1 MALFLVAVLAL
12 SGLAVTAS
20 KGAAASKHLTTA
32 ATLAQD
38 TLEQVRSTGY
48 DAGLTAPLETTEAYN
63 AIPDFPLYQR
73 VVRMQPNQSRSR
85 AANGDGH
92 GVVGGRPTLR
102 VRIHDSCTLENDGFH
117 ARDQSKR
124 SHLNGT
130 ADSLGTGS
138 VHRWCGLCGAP
149 ESGEAP
155 DRSRGRVGHAT
166 NRSCRIG
173 HDGQGDPHGRLRS
186 HGGES
191 GYRSLE

>member
-73 VVRMQPNQSRSR
+73 VVRMQPNQPVPR
-85 AANGDGH
+85 
-92 GVVGGRPTLR
+92 L
-102 VRIHDSCTLENDGFH
+102 
-117 ARDQSKR
+117 Q
-124 SHLNGT
+124 T
-130 ADSLGTGS
+130 ATVTVWWADDRHS
-138 VHRWCGLCGAP
+138 VSVSTILAP
-149 ESGEAP
+149 
-155 DRSRGRVGHAT
+155 
-166 NRSCRIG
+166 
-173 HDGQGDPHGRLRS
+173 
-186 HGGES
+186 
-191 GYRSLE
+191 